1 MTETF
6 HNPIIEEG
14 ADPFVTAWQGN
25 YYYVYSVGDARI
37 EVSRADNIHH
47 LTRAGKCVFRP
58 EPDMP
63 YSKQLWA
70 PEIHEIDGD
79 WYLYVA
85 ADDGDPVNHRM
96 YVLRSRDKTPDG
108 EYEMIGVP
116 SRTVSRSTARCCITT
131 ASSISSGLAGTRVHR
146 SGFRTIRAS
155 SSPR

>member
-25 YYYVYSVGDARI
+25 YYYVYSVDDARI

-108 EYEMIGVP
+108 EYEMIGVLRAEP
-116 SRTVSRSTARCCITT
+116 DCLAIDGTVLHLSLIH
-131 ASSISSGLAGTRVHR
+131 ISEPTR
-146 SGFRTIRAS
+146 
-155 SSPR
+155 P